1 LEKRKIYHIDEIGDL
16 IVARHQKAKR
26 YRISVRPFKPVR
38 VTVPRWGSFK
48 AGFRFAIERRK
59 WIKKSLNEMKE
70 VEEAQR
76 AQQDMIPMV
85 DAKEAKIILTNRLK
99 ELSEEFG
106 FEYRR
111 IFIRNQKSRWGSC
124 SEANNINL
132 NINLARLE
140 PELRDYV
147 ILHELVHTKVKSHGK
162 RFWLMMEKR
171 MPGAK
176 QLDKEL
182 KKYHLGLD

>member
-1 LEKRKIYHIDEIGDL
+1 MEKRKIYNIEQIGDV
-16 IVARHQKAKR
+16 IVARHSNAKR

-48 AGFRFAIERRK
+48 AGFRFAIERRG
-59 WIKKSLNEMKE
+59 WIKKSLREMKE
-70 VEEAQR
+70 VEKEQR
-76 AQQDMIPMV
+76 MQQNMIPMV
-85 DAKEAKIILTNRLK
+85 DAEEAKILLKKRLN
-99 ELSEEFG
+99 ELAQQFG

-124 SEANNINL
+124 SHVNNINL

-140 PELRDYV
+140 PELMDYV

-162 RFWLMMEKR
+162 RFWQMMEKR

-176 QLDKEL
+176 ELDRKL
-182 KKYHLGLD
+182 KKYHLSVD